1 MRCANMLIRKATT
14 DDVSLLTDIIR
25 NSFRDVAIRFHL
37 TPENCPTHPSN
48 CIDEWNSTALI
59 KGLIFYILENEGLP
73 CGCVALE
80 FKGPEKC
87 YLERLA
93 VLPEYRRRGFGEALV
108 KRVLE
113 EASKQRTRCVEIGV
127 IAGHQELVEWYRK
140 LGFSIKETVHFDHLL
155 FDVAVMSI
163 QL

>member
-1 MRCANMLIRKATT
+1 MLVRKATT

-25 NSFRDVAIRFHL
+25 NSFRDVAARFHL

-48 CIDEWNSTALI
+48 CIDEWISTALI
-59 KGLIFYILENEGLP
+59 KGLIFYILENEDLP

-80 FKGPEKC
+80 FKDLEKC
-87 YLERLA
+87 YLKRLA

-113 EASKQRTRCVEIGV
+113 EASKQKTRRVEIGV
-127 IAGHQELVEWYRK
+127 IAGHQELVEWYGK
-140 LGFSIKETVHFDHLL
+140 LGFSIKETVHFDHLP